1 MNKLG
6 IWGIAIVAAFVVG
19 LLSANPVVEAVGG
32 WQLAISEH
40 ENDSNAHGVIIK
52 RTNSMVFS
60 PQSTGEF
67 QLICEDDEVI
77 LGNSLTAN
85 YDPLPARVPAVG
97 VQFDLIGNDE
107 LGGNAMFFGKSIGT
121 KVTVFDNNEFATD
134 TTIILSIMCLSDP
147 GQGILSP
154 G

>member
-6 IWGIAIVAAFVVG
+6 IWAIVVAGAFFVG
-19 LLSANPVVEAVGG
+19 ILTANPVVEAVGG
-32 WQLAISEH
+32 WKFALDEH
-40 ENDSNAHGVIIK
+40 TDAHVEIIK

-60 PQSTGEF
+60 PQGTGEF
-67 QLICEDDEVI
+67 QIICEDDEII

-85 YDPLPARVPAVG
+85 YDPEPARIPAVG
-97 VQFDLIGNDE
+97 VQFGFVGKDE
-107 LGGNAMFFGKSIGT
+107 LGGNAMFFGKSIGA
-121 KVTVFDNNEFATD
+121 KVIVFDNNEFLTD
-134 TTIILSIMCLSDP
+134 TAIEMTVICISDP